1 MFAKHLH
8 KNREGAKKR
17 GPKIGPSYGKNY
29 IDGPHF
35 GAQNPAPFLENVAQH
50 RVALLVAL
58 GRKSKNLSSPR
69 KGVPIG
75 MAFSPSYLYDSG
87 PVRKAPNLTGTA
99 GHHHLRAQFGV
110 KKRPPFGGGLLLFC
124 YIIQG
129 LLPPATTKS
138 STSRLVLNWTILFH
152 YHQQPQHN

>member
-17 GPKIGPSYGKNY
+17 EPKIGPSYGNKS

-75 MAFSPSYLYDSG
+75 MAFP
-87 PVRKAPNLTGTA
+87 
-99 GHHHLRAQFGV
+99 LRIYMVLAQYA
-110 KKRPPFGGGLLLFC
+110 K
-124 YIIQG
+124 
-129 LLPPATTKS
+129 
-138 STSRLVLNWTILFH
+138 
-152 YHQQPQHN
+152 HQI